1 MAQSLRDLKFFR
13 KAMESVNLNCEDLHL
28 HSLSGFAD
36 LYIVPKSLAFNLS
49 GWLALNSSINQLGYC
64 AVFLES
70 PSSLEALSANLEW
83 VREYYGQ
90 ESEDEQ
96 TDSNSGSNL
105 FLNSRTHRSNIDTAA
120 GNGTL
125 VQSPPPA
132 SAPAPPPPPASAAAL
147 PPPASRHPAA
157 EALFASGQGESTQSC
172 SGADDKGRFLA
183 LLADMAAASHGPERG
198 SNVSGSEG
206 KIDFTETLRF
216 LAGESL
222 TFSPEAIEQV
232 AQKLEELEAVEQTP
246 RLRSLRE
253 SGLIPAVADYEH
265 ASGELDLARWLA
277 LRQDQ
282 VLESGPA
289 SSGVYSPTAA
299 WSQQDWPENNSA
311 DELVARCDQLL
322 IVPVARSEL
331 VPAFFHFGGY
341 SGTPPAHVHLAAL
354 QHWKARYAPKLL
366 AIDHDSLAFFVGKP
380 AFADDVQALALEHF
394 RYCPDRVTRA
404 AGSLDYLARAL
415 VGADVWQFTWG

>member
-1 MAQSLRDLKFFR
+1 
-13 KAMESVNLNCEDLHL
+13 MESVNLKCEDLHR
-28 HSLSGFAD
+28 HSLPGFAD
-36 LYIVPKSLAFNLS
+36 LYIVPKSRAFNLS

-96 TDSNSGSNL
+96 TDSKSSSNL
-105 FLNSRTHRSNIDTAA
+105 FLNSRTHRSNIDMAA

-125 VQSPPPA
+125 VQSPPP
-132 SAPAPPPPPASAAAL
+132 PPPSPSPSPASCH
-147 PPPASRHPAA
+147 SAA
-157 EALFASGQGESTQSC
+157 ESLLASGQAESAIGC

-183 LLADMAAASHGPERG
+183 LLADMAAASHGPERS
-198 SNVSGSEG
+198 SNVSDSEG

-232 AQKLEELEAVEQTP
+232 AQKLEELEAVELTP

-253 SGLIPAVADYEH
+253 SGLIPAVPDYEH

-282 VLESGPA
+282 VLETGPA

-380 AFADDVQALALEHF
+380 ACADDVQALALEHF

>member
-28 HSLSGFAD
+28 HSLPGFAG
-36 LYIVPKSLAFNLS
+36 LYIVPKSRAFNIS

-70 PSSLEALSANLEW
+70 PSSLDALSANLEW
-83 VREYYGQ
+83 VRDYYGQ

-96 TDSNSGSNL
+96 TDFNSSSKL
-105 FLNSRTHRSNIDTAA
+105 FFNSRIHRSNIDLAA

-125 VQSPPPA
+125 VQSAPAASCHPAPESPPA
-132 SAPAPPPPPASAAAL
+132 SGLA
-147 PPPASRHPAA
+147 
-157 EALFASGQGESTQSC
+157 ESTVSC
-172 SGADDKGRFLA
+172 PGADDKGRFLD

-198 SNVSGSEG
+198 SSVSEREG

-232 AQKLEELEAVEQTP
+232 AQKLEELEAVEMTP
-246 RLRSLRE
+246 RLSTLRN
-253 SGLIPAVADYEH
+253 SGLIPAVQDYEH
-265 ASGELDLARWLA
+265 ASGELDLSRWLA

-282 VLESGPA
+282 VLEAGPA
-289 SSGVYSPTAA
+289 SSGVYSPAAA

-311 DELVARCDQLL
+311 EELVARCDQLL
-322 IVPVARSEL
+322 IVPVARTEL

-366 AIDHDSLAFFVGKP
+366 AIDHDSLGFFVGKP
-380 AFADDVQALALEHF
+380 ACADDVQALALEHF

-415 VGADVWQFTWG
+415 VAADVWQFTWG